1 MFPDPLQAEVST
13 SLTWSRNNGNRGD
26 HIPGDASGAELRY
39 VRSGLLCHETSTD
52 TVSWLQFGVQSRDM
66 TREAAYCDE
75 QLMRELFALRS
86 SWMSSVLGWRGIVAT
101 HQELVD
107 LILKPCTSRPAN
119 SEHYVVC
126 QDRLNKCPDMGE
138 YLLSVNMVMWENSR
152 QIDGLKA
159 LIDALSPATRLNR
172 LTTTL
177 SRKKLWRFWKLAHK
191 SAVAPTADAKT
202 KQAPENAA
210 HFVNVKTLELFLS
223 SGNIVNGSRFIQP
236 SSSGRSAEM
245 MDNTVRI
252 HNAGQKQDAGRAE
265 LCPDRKPR
273 RRGHRPEPGRH
284 LSDRAEE
291 DAQKGHHHEDE
302 SPAEIHRANQ
312 QAILKHTS
320 FLVEKHRA
328 QIRTVK
334 DGQLTAKKINKFWE
348 RMLEDHLIKVIQWSI
363 IVQSIPVAS
372 DVHQLTT
379 SHVELIW
386 SLKHISPK
394 RVLFNSGSA
403 EQHDEPDDNSHHALP
418 NINSSRWSTKS
429 YVDRITRDQAYE
441 PREPRPAVPGSFNLF
456 QFLADPGQPIGAL
469 HSNRTGLDPGGIGAG
484 THYGTFKGENAR
496 FFRPIEV
503 DLVLA
508 EHDQAEARMKTA
520 RRLFRQEI

>member
-223 SGNIVNGSRFIQP
+223 SGNIFGFTTLDRSKMPVVP
-236 SSSGRSAEM
+236 SFVLIESHGGVGIDPNLDDIFQIVLKKMLKKDTTTRTKAL
-245 MDNTVRI
+245 
-252 HNAGQKQDAGRAE
+252 QKF
-265 LCPDRKPR
+265 
-273 RRGHRPEPGRH
+273 
-284 LSDRAEE
+284 
-291 DAQKGHHHEDE
+291 
-302 SPAEIHRANQ
+302 
-312 QAILKHTS
+312 T
-320 FLVEKHRA
+320 
-328 QIRTVK
+328 
-334 DGQLTAKKINKFWE
+334 
-348 RMLEDHLIKVIQWSI
+348 
-363 IVQSIPVAS
+363 
-372 DVHQLTT
+372 
-379 SHVELIW
+379 ELI
-386 SLKHISPK
+386 SK
-394 RVLFNSGSA
+394 
-403 EQHDEPDDNSHHALP
+403 
-418 NINSSRWSTKS
+418 
-429 YVDRITRDQAYE
+429 
-441 PREPRPAVPGSFNLF
+441 
-456 QFLADPGQPIGAL
+456 
-469 HSNRTGLDPGGIGAG
+469 
-484 THYGTFKGENAR
+484 
-496 FFRPIEV
+496 
-503 DLVLA
+503 
-508 EHDQAEARMKTA
+508 
-520 RRLFRQEI
+520 